1 MSLGFLLSAL
11 LRQCARIKASNKE
24 LAKMIQSKT
33 AREIMYSWHG
43 GQSCPLYAAA
53 SSGLVADWDA
63 LLHACNDMKGSKEY
77 PKDYAKLT
85 EWIKYKSSIVVQGQ
99 SYAALP
105 WVSRSY

>member
-1 MSLGFLLSAL
+1 
-11 LRQCARIKASNKE
+11 
-24 LAKMIQSKT
+24 MIQSKT

-63 LLHACNDMKGSKEY
+63 LLYACNDMQGSKEH
-77 PKDYAKLT
+77 PQDYAKLT
-85 EWIKYKSSIVVQGQ
+85 EWIKHKQSRQKSSIVVQGQ
-99 SYAALP
+99 SYAVLP